1 MGLQFGV
8 PIYDFRCR
16 QCGSEFEAIARA
28 TETPVCRSC
37 GNADVERLPS
47 SFGVSIRSG
56 GLSAA
61 ARKAVAKQQ
70 RAQHRDQAAF
80 QAEIEK
86 KHLDDD

>member
-1 MGLQFGV
+1 V
-8 PIYDFRCR
+8 PIFDYRCAG
-16 QCGSEFEAIARA
+16 CGREFEAIVRG
-28 TETPVCRSC
+28 TDGPLCPGC
-37 GNADVERLPS
+37 GGCDLERLPS
-47 SFGVSIRSG
+47 AFGVSIRSG

-86 KHLDDD
+86 KHLDD